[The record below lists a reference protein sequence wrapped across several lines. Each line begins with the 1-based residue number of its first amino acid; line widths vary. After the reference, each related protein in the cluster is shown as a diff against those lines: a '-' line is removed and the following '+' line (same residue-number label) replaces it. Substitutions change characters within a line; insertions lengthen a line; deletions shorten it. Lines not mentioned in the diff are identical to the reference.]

1 MSHTTI
7 KEIFILIVF
16 ISTCLI
22 MLGQCCCCKIKCK
35 KKRNSI
41 NIEDL
46 QGRTN
51 IVQAI
56 PIQNIDNEIIVIGQ
70 ASPFNIDRTNAIIVD
85 AYIINEP

>member
-7 KEIFILIVF
+7 KEIFILIIF

-22 MLGQCCCCKIKCK
+22 MLSQCCCCKIKCK
-35 KKRNSI
+35 KKRNRI